1 MGVKITREPGTVW
14 PTEYDWQ
21 EQFASVLN
29 ETTEPFVSVDAGKL
43 RGLALSYIECL
54 ETVQELAQE
63 RGELMK
69 SVGVLIAENQKLQ
82 AQIAPP
88 RQLQIGDRV
97 RVTKNGGFHRG
108 AEGVIQF
115 IEPSGEKVWVLRDH
129 STTPVWYAPIELEL
143 IEEEEHG

>member
-1 MGVKITREPGTVW
+1 MGVKVTREPGTVW
-14 PTEYDWQ
+14 PAEYDWQ

-54 ETVQELAQE
+54 ETIQELAQE

-82 AQIAPP
+82 VQIAPQ
-88 RQLQIGDRV
+88 RSLQVGDRV
-97 RVTKNGGFHRG
+97 RVKETAGFNRG
-108 AEGVIQF
+108 ATGVIQF
-115 IEPSGEKVWVLRDH
+115 IEPSGEKVWVLRDR
-129 STTPVWYAPIELEL
+129 STSPVWYAPIELEL